1 MSGAAGETVGEMVGK
16 AASSTAGVASTA
28 CAGAAGARYAP
39 PAILLHWLQAA
50 LVLWLLWLGWNMV
63 ELPKGAER
71 SAAYALHKSLGIV
84 ALGLVL
90 LRLVVRRLAPP
101 PAPLGAGQEAGR
113 EAALARAAHRLL
125 YALLLVLPLAGYLA
139 SSFTPYAMKFFGIEL
154 PRLGW
159 PDEAM
164 NALFKRVHW
173 VAGWALVA
181 LLALHI
187 AAAVRHALR
196 GDGTLSRMLPGR
208 LSRN

>member
-1 MSGAAGETVGEMVGK
+1 MSGAAGGTMGGRGDN
-16 AASSTAGVASTA
+16 AADAVP
-28 CAGAAGARYAP
+28 AGARYAL

-84 ALGLVL
+84 ALLLVL
-90 LRLVVRRLAPP
+90 ARLAVRRLAPP
-101 PAPLGAGQEAGR
+101 PAPLATMAGGR
-113 EAALARAAHRLL
+113 EALLAQAAHRLL

-187 AAAVRHALR
+187 AAALRHALR

>member
-1 MSGAAGETVGEMVGK
+1 MNATNAGQ
-16 AASSTAGVASTA
+16 
-28 CAGAAGARYAP
+28 RYAP

-50 LVLWLLWLGWNMV
+50 LLLWLFWLGWSMV

-101 PAPLGAGQEAGR
+101 PAPLAAGR
-113 EAALARAAHRLL
+113 EAMLAQAAHRLL
-125 YALLLVLPLAGYLA
+125 YVLLLVLPLAGYAA
-139 SSFTPYAMKFFGIEL
+139 SAFTPYAMKFFGLEL
-154 PRLGW
+154 PRLGA
-159 PDEAM
+159 PDEAL

-173 VAGWALVA
+173 VAGWALLALVA
-181 LLALHI
+181 LHV
-187 AAAVRHALR
+187 AAALRHALR
-196 GDGTLSRMLPGR
+196 RDGTLARMLPGR